1 MAISSVRPDATGDCG
16 RAPAIQVE
24 HRRASACAFDMYQS
38 CAGAPG
44 TVRTPYHGV
53 QSHGLASMVYQ
64 CLAALVLLLHL
75 GFILFVVAG
84 AALVVRRRRLLP
96 LHLAA
101 VAWGVAIEVTGA
113 ACPLTALENR
123 LRLLAGT
130 AGYAGGFVD
139 HYLVGLVYPAGL
151 TRGMQWLLAAAVL
164 ALNALLYVR
173 ILRRARF
180 DRR

>member
-1 MAISSVRPDATGDCG
+1 
-16 RAPAIQVE
+16 
-24 HRRASACAFDMYQS
+24 
-38 CAGAPG
+38 
-44 TVRTPYHGV
+44 
-53 QSHGLASMVYQ
+53 MVYQ
-64 CLAALVLLLHL
+64 FLAAVVLLLHL

-84 AALVVRRRRLLP
+84 AALVLRRRRLLP

-101 VAWGVAIEVTGA
+101 VAWGVAIEVADA

-130 AGYAGGFVD
+130 AGYAGGFID
-139 HYLVGLVYPAGL
+139 HYLVGLIYPAGL

-164 ALNALLYVR
+164 ALNAVMYMRIVR
-173 ILRRARF
+173 DVRA